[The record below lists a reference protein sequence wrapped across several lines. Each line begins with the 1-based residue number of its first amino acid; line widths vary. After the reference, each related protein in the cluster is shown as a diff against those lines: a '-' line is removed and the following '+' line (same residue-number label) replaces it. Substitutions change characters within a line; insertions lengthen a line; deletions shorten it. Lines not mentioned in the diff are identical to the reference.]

1 MELPHET
8 KSRIFLTY
16 DSCASSD
23 LDDFQEY
30 LNIISIRSWD
40 IPDFFVRGGNS
51 LFLCSY
57 RESVTINV
65 DSLKIG

>member
-40 IPDFFVRGGNS
+40 IPDFLSGEGI
-51 LFLCSY
+51 LCSC
-57 RESVTINV
+57 VHTGKV
-65 DSLKIG
+65 LQ